1 MMIRRAT
8 GRISSYTDE
17 TGEEKQAPQDNLVW
31 KNNDPAAEPEP
42 FEATVPAPIKDALDL
57 DVDTDVSVDL
67 NGEDDDA
74 IAKRC

>member
-17 TGEEKQAPQDNLVW
+17 AGEEQQAENLVW
-31 KNNDPAAEPEP
+31 KNNDPAADPEP
-42 FEATVPAPIKDALDL
+42 YDTTVVVPIKDSLNL
-57 DVDTDVSVDL
+57 DVDTDVAVDL
-67 NGEDDDA
+67 NGEDDDV

>member
-17 TGEEKQAPQDNLVW
+17 AGAEQQAENLVW
-31 KNNDPAAEPEP
+31 KNNDPAADPEP
-42 FEATVPAPIKDALDL
+42 YVDVPIKDSLNL
-57 DVDTDVSVDL
+57 DVDTDVAVDL
-67 NGEDDDA
+67 NGEDDDV